1 MSRIIILLISIV
13 WASLVFVSWDEP
25 QAGVGTTTATAAES
39 VSTDARS

>member
-1 MSRIIILLISIV
+1 MSRIVILFISIV

-39 VSTDARS
+39 APAGTRS